1 MQTVLIVIHLFVV
14 LAMVGFVLLQKSEGG
29 GLGIGST
36 GGFLSSRGTSN
47 VLSRTTAILAVT
59 FFVTSMGL
67 SILAGIDRKPTSVI
81 KTGTG
86 QQTPGAPAAPG
97 GGLLDTLRGNRT
109 GPIRAAGAGDRSRS
123 QRGEPGNRPLRFWV
137 PAGSRRIAPPALN
150 DRPHGSLYFHYRRR
164 GLLPWQGPGFRSA
177 GRAAA
182 GAWLPGAAAQA

>member
-47 VLSRTTAILAVT
+47 VLSRTTAILAIT

-81 KTGTG
+81 KTG
-86 QQTPGAPAAPG
+86 PASRPRA
-97 GGLLDTLRGNRT
+97 RRRR
-109 GPIRAAGAGDRSRS
+109 RAAACSIRCAGMNRPHPGRRCRDRSRS
-123 QRGEPGNRPLRFWV
+123 QKGPGNRPLRFWV
-137 PAGSRRIAPPALN
+137 PRARRIAPV
-150 DRPHGSLYFHYRRR
+150 R
-164 GLLPWQGPGFRSA
+164 
-177 GRAAA
+177 
-182 GAWLPGAAAQA
+182 